1 MPKVTLAPPIS
12 GAIFRLAWQNRRM
25 SVRESGIWIFKLGRW
40 SFLGCSVL
48 SLALMLRRPAAVAE
62 SLPPATIE
70 QNAEQFQSKWTELE
84 QATERGEPTE
94 ARFSA
99 EEINAAIEQ
108 AAVSQGPQSSGTV
121 ESAQIKPAQ
130 VSFVGDHVTGQ
141 FVANLRG
148 KDVYVTVS
156 GKLGAADGYVTFAPT
171 EMKIGDLRVPVSL
184 VNPQLQSRLMQ
195 PEIREKLKLPEHVA
209 AISVQDGQLVVMER

>member
-1 MPKVTLAPPIS
+1 M
-12 GAIFRLAWQNRRM
+12 
-25 SVRESGIWIFKLGRW
+25 FKIGRW
-40 SFLGCSVL
+40 GFLGFSVL

-62 SLPPATIE
+62 SLPPATVQ
-70 QNAEQFQSKWTELE
+70 QNAEQFQTKLTQLE
-84 QATERGEPTE
+84 QATQRGEPSE

-108 AAVSQGPQSSGTV
+108 AAVPQGPQASGAVDST
-121 ESAQIKPAQ
+121 QIKPAQ
-130 VSFVGDHVTGQ
+130 VSFAGDHVTGQ

-156 GKLGAADGYVTFAPT
+156 GKLGAANGYVTFAPS
-171 EMKIGDLRVPVSL
+171 EMKIVDLPVPISL

-195 PEIREKLKLPEHVA
+195 PEIHEKMKLPEHVA
-209 AISVQDGQLVVMER
+209 ALRVQDGQLVVVER